1 MIAMSAFSTLIDV
14 ETLATRLDRCVV
26 VDCRND
32 LFDRSRGRVLYG
44 EAHIPGAWFLSI
56 DDDLA
61 SPKGD
66 GRRGRHPLPE
76 RQALRQRLEGLGLS
90 SGKQLVVYDADNGS
104 FAARL
109 WWLARWLGHP
119 EVAVLDGGY
128 RAWVAAGYPVT
139 AEPPRAPAAQGRI
152 NEAQALTQPVPV
164 ADIVA
169 ALGDPRL
176 LVIDARA
183 GERYR
188 GETEPLDP
196 VAGHIPGALNRPF
209 PQNLRPDGRFKP
221 AEVLRAEFAALLGE
235 RAPDSVVHQ
244 CGSGVTACHQM
255 LAMEH
260 AGLSGSRLY
269 AGSWSEWCQ
278 DPARPVARGA

>member
-1 MIAMSAFSTLIDV
+1 MSAFQTLIDV
-14 ETLATRLDRCVV
+14 DQLATRLDECVV

-32 LFDRSRGRVLYG
+32 LFDRTRGRLLHA
-44 EAHIPGAWFLSI
+44 ESHIPSAHFVST

-66 GRRGRHPLPE
+66 GRRGRHPLPDRE
-76 RQALRQRLEGLGLS
+76 TLRQTLENLGLS
-90 SGKQLVVYDADNGS
+90 DGRQLVVYDGDNGG

-128 RAWVAAGYPVT
+128 RAWVAAGYPVERGSAPT
-139 AEPPRAPAAQGRI
+139 APRPGRLSRREPIVSA
-152 NEAQALTQPVPV
+152 VSV
-164 ADIVA
+164 DDIVA
-169 ALGDPRL
+169 TLGAHDR

-209 PQNLRPDGRFKP
+209 VQNVRPDGRFKP
-221 AEVLRAEFAALLGE
+221 AEVLRAEFESLLAG
-235 RAPDSVVHQ
+235 RPASSVVHQ
-244 CGSGVTACHQM
+244 CGSGVTACQQL

-260 AGLSGSRLY
+260 AGLGGSRLY

-278 DPARPVARGA
+278 DSSRPVARGA

>member
-1 MIAMSAFSTLIDV
+1 MSAFTTLIDV
-14 ETLATRLDRCVV
+14 QDLAMQLDRCVV

-32 LFDRSRGRVLYG
+32 LFDRSRGRALYE
-44 EAHIPGAWFLSI
+44 EAHIPGAAFLST

-66 GRRGRHPLPE
+66 GRRGRHPLPD
-76 RQALRQRLEGLGLS
+76 RDALRLKLEALGLS
-90 SGKQLVVYDADNGS
+90 SGQQLVVYDADNGG

-109 WWLARWLGHP
+109 WWLARWLGHG

-128 RAWVAAGYPVT
+128 RAWVAAGFPIEKGPHAT
-139 AEPPRAPAAQGRI
+139 RKPAGQMSDRAPI
-152 NEAQALTQPVPV
+152 DTPV
-164 ADIVA
+164 AVDDIVA
-169 ALGDPRL
+169 ALGSPSM

-209 PQNLRPDGRFKP
+209 VQNVRPDGRFKP
-221 AEVLRAEFAALLGE
+221 AAVLRAEFQALLAG
-235 RAPDSVVHQ
+235 RPVSTVVHQ
-244 CGSGVTACHQM
+244 CGSGVTACQQM
-255 LAMEH
+255 LAMEY
-260 AGLSGSRLY
+260 AGLSGSSVY
-269 AGSWSEWCQ
+269 SGSWSEWCQ
-278 DPARPVARGA
+278 DPARPVATGA

>member
-1 MIAMSAFSTLIDV
+1 MSTFETLIDV
-14 ETLATRLDRCVV
+14 EQLATRLDACVV

-32 LFDRSRGRVLYG
+32 LFDRTRGRLLHA
-44 EAHIPGAWFLSI
+44 ENHIPKAHFLST

-66 GRRGRHPLPE
+66 GRRGRHPLPDRE
-76 RQALRQRLEGLGLS
+76 TLRQTLENLGLS
-90 SGKQLVVYDADNGS
+90 DGRQRVVYDSDNGG

-109 WWLARWLGHP
+109 WWLARWLGHR

-128 RAWVAAGYPVT
+128 RAWVAAGYPVERGATPT
-139 AEPPRAPAAQGRI
+139 APQAGRLSRREPIASPVSV
-152 NEAQALTQPVPV
+152 EA
-164 ADIVA
+164 IVT
-169 ALGDPRL
+169 ALGSHNS

-209 PQNLRPDGRFKP
+209 VQNVRPDGRFKP
-221 AEVLRAEFAALLGE
+221 AEVLRAEFEDLLAG
-235 RAPDSVVHQ
+235 RPASSVVHQ
-244 CGSGVTACHQM
+244 CGSGVTACQQL

-260 AGLSGSRLY
+260 AGLTGSRLY

-278 DPARPVARGA
+278 DPTRPVARGA